1 MARKT
6 RNYSFD
12 IGTNTLTVSNQF
24 AENAYI
30 PGTAEYKVFKQMRK
44 DFPGMT
50 IIRKPD
56 RKKNSTGLT
65 YEKMERYISL
75 YSNANELLPIFKTV
89 KAIAST
95 QKNPYRYT
103 KDWFM
108 KQFPNFYEM
117 PTFENGKLYV
127 IPFPAPENS
136 DEKVVELGKT
146 G

>member
-1 MARKT
+1 MARKV

-12 IGTNTLTVSNQF
+12 IETNTLTVSNQF

-30 PGTAEYKVFKQMRK
+30 PGKDEYNVFKQLRE

-56 RKKNSTGLT
+56 RKKASTGLT
-65 YEKMERYISL
+65 YDKMERYISL
-75 YSNANELLPIFKTV
+75 YSNADELLPIFETV
-89 KAIAST
+89 KMIGST
-95 QKNPYRYT
+95 QKNPYQYT
-103 KDWFM
+103 KNWFM
-108 KQFPNFYEM
+108 KQFPDFYEM

-127 IPFPAPENS
+127 IPFPAPDTSNS
-136 DEKVVELGKT
+136 KVVEVGKT